1 MAHIFT
7 GIAEFFR
14 EYKEYAMLSVM
25 LVAIV
30 AMFRDAVKTRKR
42 KDEALESLRKEK
54 DQELED
60 LRKEKDETIGAM
72 HKEVLSLALN
82 SERNRSA
89 HTGAILSLK
98 ELLQAIER
106 RL

>member
-1 MAHIFT
+1 
-7 GIAEFFR
+7 
-14 EYKEYAMLSVM
+14 MLAVM

-30 AMFRDAVKTRKR
+30 ALFRDAVKTRKR
-42 KDEALESLRKEK
+42 KDDAMKVKDDALESLRKEK